1 MERVD
6 FNKLCIFREVINVRN
21 ANSHSILSGIV
32 KTFDEKVWILLCYN
46 YIKKFK
52 FLNGRKFK
60 SQIQNIKSFRT
71 CGLRPVKILLHLD
84 EVNQSNAI

>member
-1 MERVD
+1 MYFKKNYKCEECKFP
-6 FNKLCIFREVINVRN
+6 FNTVWNCK
-21 ANSHSILSGIV
+21 

-46 YIKKFK
+46 CIKKFK

-60 SQIQNIKSFRT
+60 SQVQNIKSFRT
-71 CGLRPVKILLHLD
+71 CRLRPVKIVLHLY